1 MKENKEKRKI
11 GIIAKVS
18 LEIIPAIAVVIIL
31 VLSGL
36 YFSTSKIIK
45 SESEQLLN
53 KTTESVYKEV
63 EGWINTITSVIEA
76 EAEALELM
84 DMTPAE
90 EKEYIKYTMQK
101 NSAFPE
107 GIYIADKNGKMTHA
121 TFVPDGNYNI
131 YEKTWYVNGLQS
143 SEVQFWETYFNASTQ
158 QYAVGVSGQLKDK
171 QGNVRGVVAADVELG
186 EISKL
191 VQQVQIQETGG
202 CLLVDNVSLKIL
214 GFRDAAL
221 VGKQLGEA
229 GEAYQY
235 VESLIK
241 NGQEGTFQYEI
252 ENDILNLKL
261 TKLSGAD
268 WTLVT
273 FVRDK
278 EVMRDLNSIT
288 IIMVICSVVS
298 IVALSFVVILC
309 VMRLVIKPI
318 KEIDSV
324 AKKIA
329 EGSLNETITYHSS
342 DELGSLADNFN
353 VTTETLRNYV
363 DYIDEI
369 TKVLNQIA
377 EGNLKYTLQ
386 FSYDGEF
393 AKIKQALF
401 NISNSLVGTIE
412 KIEGASLK
420 VTESAG
426 QVASAGQMLSQS
438 ATEQASAVQE
448 LAASISEVSNHVK
461 SNAEFA
467 RKASD
472 ESSQSGKDVEQSN
485 QKMQQMISAM
495 DEISRKS
502 DEIGKII
509 KTIEDIAFQTNILA
523 LNAAVEAARAGSAG
537 KGFAVVA
544 DEVRNLASK
553 SAEAAK
559 STAVLIEETVSA
571 VENGTSIAK
580 ITAKAMDN
588 VVGSSKR
595 VMEIVDNIAV
605 TSEEQS
611 ASISEITL
619 GIEQISQAV
628 QTNAANAEESAAA
641 SEELSAQAQVLNE
654 LVEKFEI

>member
-1 MKENKEKRKI
+1 MRESRERRKI
-11 GIIAKVS
+11 GIVAKIS

-36 YFSTSKIIK
+36 YFSTSKIIR
-45 SESEQLLN
+45 SESEELLN
-53 KTTESVYKEV
+53 KTTEGVQKEV

-90 EKEYIKYTMQK
+90 EKEYIRYTAQK

-107 GIYIADKNGKMTHA
+107 GIYIADKSGKMTHA
-121 TFVPDGNYNI
+121 TFVPDENYNM
-131 YEKTWYVNGLQS
+131 YEKAWYVKGLES
-143 SEVQFWETYFNASTQ
+143 GEVRFWDTYFNASTG

-171 QGNVRGVVAADVELG
+171 RGNVRGVVAADVELG

-202 CLLVDNVSLKIL
+202 CLLVDNASLKIL
-214 GFRDAAL
+214 GFRDPEL

-229 GEAYQY
+229 GEAFQY
-235 VESLIK
+235 VE
-241 NGQEGTFQYEI
+241 NFVTNRQEGIFQYEAD
-252 ENDILNLKL
+252 NDTLNLQL
-261 TKLSGAD
+261 TGLSGAD

-273 FVRDK
+273 FVRDE
-278 EVMRDLNSIT
+278 EVMQDLNSIT
-288 IIMVICSVVS
+288 FIMVICSIVS
-298 IVALSFVVILC
+298 IAALSFMVIMSI
-309 VMRLVIKPI
+309 MRLVIRPI
-318 KEIDSV
+318 KEIDDV

-329 EGSLNETITYHSS
+329 EGSLDETITYHSS

-353 VTTETLRNYV
+353 VTTKTLRNYV

-377 EGNLKYTLQ
+377 RGNLKYTLQ

-393 AKIKQALF
+393 AKIKKALF
-401 NISNSLVGTIE
+401 NISESLAGIIE

-426 QVASAGQMLSQS
+426 QVASTGQMLSQS
-438 ATEQASAVQE
+438 ATEQASAVEE
-448 LAASISEVSNHVK
+448 LAASIAEVSNHVK

-472 ESSQSGKDVEQSN
+472 ESLQSGKDVEQSN
-485 QKMQQMISAM
+485 QKMQEMMAAM

-523 LNAAVEAARAGSAG
+523 LNAAVEAARAGEAG

-553 SAEAAK
+553 SAEAAR
-559 STAVLIEETVSA
+559 STAALIEETVSA

-580 ITAKAMDN
+580 ITAEAMDN
-588 VVGSSKR
+588 VVGSSR
-595 VMEIVDNIAV
+595 QVMDIVDNIAA

-628 QTNAANAEESAAA
+628 QTNAATAEESAAA
-641 SEELSAQAQVLNE
+641 SEELSAQAKILNE